1 MATRRKASWLTLLI
15 VVALTFGVTTLGSYV
30 IEHTFARWAFGID
43 GGPPLADEWVGRL
56 TTASGRPRAVYLELE
71 LAESSSR
78 RRRTRVGRGALRGR
92 IDGTLKSCDERG
104 TVREYTVDGTP
115 DDRDAARFSIHAQPV
130 EEPPSEGLTFSWI
143 KGRWDGADRLE
154 LAPSFFW
161 QKGTGSI
168 SGPDYPETQGEPSLP
183 MRRGGEAEFRAAC
196 DAIRRR

>member
-1 MATRRKASWLTLLI
+1 MAKRKTSWLALLI
-15 VVALTFGVTTLGSYV
+15 VLALAFGVTTLGSRV

-56 TTASGRPRAVYLELE
+56 TTATGRPRAVYLELE
-71 LAESSSR
+71 LAESTS

-92 IDGTLKSCDERG
+92 MDGTLLSCDEHG

-115 DDRDAARFSIHAQPV
+115 EDRDAARFSIHAKPV

-161 QKGTGSI
+161 RKGPGAI
-168 SGPDYPETQGEPSLP
+168 SGPDYPDTEGEASLS

-196 DAIRRR
+196 AAVRAGR